1 MNIVHKDQ
9 YVSISFIK
17 ENPLNK
23 QVSSLFSEAQLIA
36 EYFMIEFQNVSY
48 AHSKGYGVNNLNMTI
63 EDGDFTFLIGPTG
76 SGKTTLMRLIYFDL
90 LPDTGLVKVNGYMS
104 SKVSQKM
111 IAKAR
116 RSIGMVF
123 QDYKLLGDRNLFDNV
138 ALPLHVLGF
147 RSGEIP
153 DRVDEALELVGLDKK
168 AEHLPNELSGGE
180 QQRACLARAII
191 KEPDVILADEPT
203 GNLDP
208 VASFELVRLLET
220 IHETGTTILMASHNY
235 NLIKGRGR
243 PIYEIKDGI
252 LRVR

>member
-1 MNIVHKDQ
+1 
-9 YVSISFIK
+9 
-17 ENPLNK
+17 
-23 QVSSLFSEAQLIA
+23 
-36 EYFMIEFQNVSY
+36 MIEFQNVSY
-48 AHSKGYGVNNLNMTI
+48 AYNKGYGVNNLNMSI
-63 EDGDFTFLIGPTG
+63 EEGEFTFLIGPTG

-90 LPDTGLVKVNGYMS
+90 LPDTGLVKINGFLS
-104 SKVSQKM
+104 NKLSDRS
-111 IAKAR
+111 ISKAR
-116 RSIGMVF
+116 KSIGMVF
-123 QDYKLLGDRNLFDNV
+123 QDYKLLGDRNLFENV

-147 RSGEIP
+147 KGRDIP
-153 DRVDEALELVGLDKK
+153 GRVEEALELVGLDGK
-168 AEHLPNELSGGE
+168 EQHLPDELSGGE

-191 KEPDVILADEPT
+191 KEPEIILADEPT

-243 PIYEIKDGI
+243 PIYELKDGI

>member
-1 MNIVHKDQ
+1 
-9 YVSISFIK
+9 
-17 ENPLNK
+17 
-23 QVSSLFSEAQLIA
+23 
-36 EYFMIEFQNVSY
+36 MIEFQNVSY

-90 LPDTGLVKVNGYMS
+90 LPDTGLVKVNGLMS
-104 SKVSQKM
+104 SNASQKI

-147 RSGEIP
+147 SSKEIP

-191 KEPDVILADEPT
+191 KEPNIILADEPT